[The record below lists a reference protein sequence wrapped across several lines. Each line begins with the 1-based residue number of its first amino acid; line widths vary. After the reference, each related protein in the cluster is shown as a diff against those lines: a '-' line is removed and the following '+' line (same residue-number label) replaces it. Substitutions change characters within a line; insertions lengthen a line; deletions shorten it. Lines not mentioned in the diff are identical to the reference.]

1 MRMLNEIRED
11 INQVDNEIR
20 KLFAKRMKLAEQ
32 VAEYKLETN
41 DKVLKPDREA
51 ALIKMMSDDM
61 PEDVKHEYIS
71 MLKTSIRVSRM
82 HQYQYMLKQNPEKL
96 KYHYSQPNHTPKTV
110 VYQGLPASYQSQAAK
125 AMFKDTGNIF
135 HVQTFE
141 DVFKGVSED
150 KAEIGVVPI
159 ENSSIGTIN
168 EVCDLLMKY
177 DLYISRSHINDIRH
191 CLAGCNSA
199 TIDDVKQVYSIT
211 PALDQCKN
219 YLKEKGFEL
228 CKTTN
233 TAVAAQQIHDF
244 NDITKAAV
252 CSEDAARLYG
262 LKILAACIN
271 DDKTNQTRFVA
282 ISKKLSASE
291 NDNRVS
297 IAFTLP
303 HEQGTLAAALSMFS
317 DRNINLTEIHSRPL
331 AETPW
336 NYRFYAD
343 FEGSLANED
352 TRSLIYQLSEELS
365 SFRLLGSYQ
374 ITQNNEVYYEN

>member
-1 MRMLNEIRED
+1 MQTLNEIRNRIND
-11 INQVDNEIR
+11 IDDKIKQ
-20 KLFAKRMKLAEQ
+20 LFLERMELAEK
-32 VAEYKLETN
+32 VADCKLYTN
-41 DKVLKPDREA
+41 DKVLKPERELE
-51 ALIKMMSDDM
+51 LINMMS
-61 PEDVKHEYIS
+61 ENVSQNVKNEYIS
-71 MLKTSIRVSRM
+71 MLKTTIRVSRM
-82 HQYQYMLKQNPEKL
+82 HQYKYMLEKKPEKL
-96 KYHYSQPNHTPKTV
+96 EFHYSNRNKNPQTV
-110 VYQGLPASYQSQAAK
+110 VYQGLPASYQSQAAR
-125 AMFKDTGNIF
+125 AMFPDAEIIS
-135 HVQTFE
+135 HVESFE
-141 DVFKGVSED
+141 DVFKAVSD
-150 KAEIGVVPI
+150 GKAEIGVVPI

-177 DLYISRSHINDIRH
+177 DLYISHSHINDIRH
-191 CLAGCNSA
+191 CLVGCKGA
-199 TIDDVKQVYSIT
+199 TIDSVKQVYSIK

-219 YLKEKGFEL
+219 YLSEKGFEL
-228 CKTTN
+228 CKASN
-233 TAVAAQQIHDF
+233 TAVAAQDIQKW

-252 CSEDAARLYG
+252 CSEDAAKLYG
-262 LKILAACIN
+262 LDILMACIN

-282 ISKKLSASE
+282 ISKNLSASE

-303 HEQGTLAAALSMFS
+303 HKEGTLSATLSMFS

-331 AETPW
+331 EQTPW

-374 ITQNNEVYYEN
+374 ITKTSNEV